1 MNHPPIPITISA
13 AALILLLSSFSFVV
27 NSDND
32 FYPEERTALLQIRD
46 SVPSTANL
54 HTLWTGPPCRGNWS
68 RWPGIACQN
77 GHVVHLVLQG
87 INLTGNLPADFLRNI
102 TFLTKLSLVNNSVSG
117 QLPNLTGLVR
127 MEQVLLSSNRF
138 TGSIPQDYASL
149 PNLQFLELEHNS
161 LEGRIPGFNQPGLTR
176 FNVSYNRLE
185 GPIPQTETLESF
197 PQSSFDHNSDE
208 LCGPPLAPC
217 PVFPPPQPPRP
228 SPPAGER
235 KRRSTMW
242 LIVVIALGAAFL
254 ALGVS
259 YIEWSEGRKVYSRS
273 GTDPEGTVEL
283 DFFVKEIPVFDLEDL
298 LRASAEVL
306 GKGKNGSTYKATLES
321 GSIFAVKRLR
331 KVNVLP
337 QKEFVQQM
345 QLLGNLKHHNLAP
358 VISFYYSPDQKL
370 IIYEA
375 PHGNL
380 KSSNVLVHREGLNYY
395 CKLTDYGLLPLLQ
408 SQKVSERLAVGRSP
422 EYGQGKRLTHK
433 ADVYCFGIVLLE
445 AITGKIPDDGPP
457 QRDKEGTSVEDLSG
471 WVRSAVNSDWSTDI
485 LDLEIMQS
493 REGHGEMFQLT
504 DLALE
509 CTCVLPEKRPKMA
522 EVVRRIEEIEQ
533 RRR

>member
-1 MNHPPIPITISA
+1 
-13 AALILLLSSFSFVV
+13 
-27 NSDND
+27 
-32 FYPEERTALLQIRD
+32 
-46 SVPSTANL
+46 
-54 HTLWTGPPCRGNWS
+54 
-68 RWPGIACQN
+68 
-77 GHVVHLVLQG
+77 
-87 INLTGNLPADFLRNI
+87 
-102 TFLTKLSLVNNSVSG
+102 
-117 QLPNLTGLVR
+117 

-242 LIVVIALGAAFL
+242 LIVVIA
-254 ALGVS
+254 
-259 YIEWSEGRKVYSRS
+259 
-273 GTDPEGTVEL
+273 
-283 DFFVKEIPVFDLEDL
+283 EIPVFDLEDL

-370 IIYEA
+370 IIYEFV
-375 PHGNL
+375 PGGNL
-380 KSSNVLVHREGLNYY
+380 HE
-395 CKLTDYGLLPLLQ
+395 LL
-408 SQKVSERLAVGRSP
+408 
-422 EYGQGKRLTHK
+422 
-433 ADVYCFGIVLLE
+433 
-445 AITGKIPDDGPP
+445 
-457 QRDKEGTSVEDLSG
+457 
-471 WVRSAVNSDWSTDI
+471 
-485 LDLEIMQS
+485 
-493 REGHGEMFQLT
+493 HGMFQ
-504 DLALE
+504 
-509 CTCVLPEKRPKMA
+509 
-522 EVVRRIEEIEQ
+522 
-533 RRR
+533 